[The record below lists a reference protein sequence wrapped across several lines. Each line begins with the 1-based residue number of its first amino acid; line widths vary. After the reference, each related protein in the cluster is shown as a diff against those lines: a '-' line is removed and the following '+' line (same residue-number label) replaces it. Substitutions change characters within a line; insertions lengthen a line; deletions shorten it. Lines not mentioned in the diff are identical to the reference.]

1 MKIHSQN
8 AEASSRFSSRD
19 WRGAPLRTRSFHVEF
34 PEDEDTPI
42 THTASLQRDFVKRDG
57 GLNLEHRFWRSGGYV
72 EFFINDRFHAILSLR
87 WLPLV
92 ALVFVT
98 VVILAGLLAVIL
110 FLATGAK
117 AQECLGSSDSRW
129 DYFFFVVETM
139 FAIGYGSPR
148 YPSCRMSSF
157 MVTPIVVT
165 GVLVNSLILGLVFQK
180 FSSAA
185 RRKWALAFT
194 HKLVV
199 STGDHHA
206 GAWREAYG
214 NGLAVEENSLSAA
227 APPHASGDSTLSRPS
242 VGSKRPLHEPLLQA
256 IPEGSGSPQSG
267 EDTHMSPRSLEFDS
281 EEVQEDMRSH
291 LYMAQPSNESVMLR
305 GYEWAGKKQEV
316 PIQTN
321 SDRSG
326 NLRISFRVLN
336 ITETSFFNP
345 KLALYLLVHRS
356 RGLLIR
362 QFSMFHTDTPLEF
375 MALPIT
381 VTVDQRDVGSP
392 LRDVTEAQLRS
403 HGDRYELLALLSFTD
418 NRTSRTVEVSKSWRL
433 NSAVWNEVFVPIVR
447 QSGPKSSRAFEID
460 VDNLSTTRVG
470 RLFPF
475 RPEHLL
481 QEPAFV

>member
-1 MKIHSQN
+1 MKIHSQPG
-8 AEASSRFSSRD
+8 ELPSRFASRD

-34 PEDEDTPI
+34 PEDDDTPI

-98 VVILAGLLAVIL
+98 VVILAALLALIL

-117 AQECLGSSDSRW
+117 AQECLGNSDSRW

-199 STGDHHA
+199 TTGDHHA
-206 GAWREAYG
+206 GSWRQAYG
-214 NGLAVEENSLSAA
+214 NGLAMEENSSSSV
-227 APPHASGDSTLSRPS
+227 PHTSVDSTLSHPA

-267 EDTHMSPRSLEFDS
+267 EETHASPRSLEFDS

-305 GYEWAGKKQEV
+305 GYEWAGRQEM
-316 PIQTN
+316 PIQAK
-321 SDRSG
+321 SDRTG
-326 NLRISFRVLN
+326 NLQISFRVLN

-345 KLALYLLVHRS
+345 KLALYLLVSHMQFNVHRS

-418 NRTSRTVEVSKSWRL
+418 NRTSRTVEL
-433 NSAVWNEVFVPIVR
+433 EVKYCSVERSLCSHRATV
-447 QSGPKSSRAFEID
+447 GPQVF
-460 VDNLSTTRVG
+460 T
-470 RLFPF
+470 
-475 RPEHLL
+475 
-481 QEPAFV
+481 